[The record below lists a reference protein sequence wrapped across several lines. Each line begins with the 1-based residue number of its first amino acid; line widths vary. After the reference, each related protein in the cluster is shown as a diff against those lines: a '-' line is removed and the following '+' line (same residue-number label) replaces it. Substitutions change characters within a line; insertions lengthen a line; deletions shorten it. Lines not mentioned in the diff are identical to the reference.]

1 MGSIPRA
8 CMNCWAEI
16 LFSWTH
22 VLLVPRSWV
31 RFPGHAWTVE
41 LRFCSLEHV
50 LLVPRSWVR
59 FPGNAWTV
67 EQRFCSLEHMGWKLL
82 YSQMFFAI
90 VHFFAHFMG
99 IKPIGLNSSKIMGSI
114 PRECMNCCVSV
125 SEKTLYLLRQATVA
139 MFASTYY
146 VIFGINT
153 GWKWQDT
160 HKIMIF
166 IRQENLHSQVMSQ
179 DFYIVLALYKK
190 IVPKQLYSVK
200 LENSLSI
207 MQEDNK
213 KKYFFQLKS

>member
-1 MGSIPRA
+1 
-8 CMNCWAEI
+8 
-16 LFSWTH
+16 
-22 VLLVPRSWV
+22 
-31 RFPGHAWTVE
+31 
-41 LRFCSLEHV
+41 
-50 LLVPRSWVR
+50 
-59 FPGNAWTV
+59 
-67 EQRFCSLEHMGWKLL
+67 
-82 YSQMFFAI
+82 MFFAI

-179 DFYIVLALYKK
+179 DFYIVLALYKTDCAK
-190 IVPKQLYSVK
+190 AALQCQTGKQFV
-200 LENSLSI
+200 NNARG
-207 MQEDNK
+207 Q
-213 KKYFFQLKS
+213 